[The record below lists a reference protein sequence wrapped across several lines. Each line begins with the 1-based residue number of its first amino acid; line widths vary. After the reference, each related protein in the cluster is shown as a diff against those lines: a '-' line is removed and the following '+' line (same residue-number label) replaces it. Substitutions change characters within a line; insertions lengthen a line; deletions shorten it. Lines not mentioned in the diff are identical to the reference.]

1 MPADREDAIDAVRDD
16 VDAHLPQGY
25 EEKVDWVM
33 GSADH
38 GRGPGSGQPPFLTGR
53 MPAGDRRMKYIEAG
67 LITERLEFISLG
79 SGKYVRH
86 AGV

>member
-1 MPADREDAIDAVRDD
+1 
-16 VDAHLPQGY
+16 
-25 EEKVDWVM
+25 
-33 GSADH
+33 
-38 GRGPGSGQPPFLTGR
+38 
-53 MPAGDRRMKYIEAG
+53 MKYIEAG